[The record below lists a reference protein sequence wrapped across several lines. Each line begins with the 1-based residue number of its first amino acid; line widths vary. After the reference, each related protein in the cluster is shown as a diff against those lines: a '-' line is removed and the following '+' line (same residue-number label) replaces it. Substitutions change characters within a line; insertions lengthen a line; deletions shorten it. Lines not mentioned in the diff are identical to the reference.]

1 MINYLQQK
9 AHVSTPEFIQEN
21 AQEKR
26 KKEKPVVMT
35 LDEFRMTVSADEVSA
50 STNSGHDHFVS
61 ELDKFLDWQ
70 DDSGVL
76 DANKSKER
84 LLSEGKF
91 LLYCL
96 SYI

>member
-1 MINYLQQK
+1 MIIYFQQK
-9 AHVSTPEFIQEN
+9 AHVSATEFIQEN

-35 LDEFRMTVSADEVSA
+35 LDEFRMTASAGEVSA

-61 ELDKFLDWQ
+61 QLDKFLDLQ
-70 DDSGVL
+70 DDIGVL
-76 DANKSKER
+76 DANKGNER

-91 LLYCL
+91 LLYFL